1 VRGGL
6 ALLLSA
12 ALGSTSCST
21 GKVAEKRAFFEAGR
35 EVRLRQPPLTNA
47 ELKHDL
53 DLFLEND
60 LLLTFDKAKARE
72 AKEVSALRIVF
83 VGGMALGVVG
93 ATAGSLK
100 GNSGARAALIGTGVA
115 AMAGSAIRYFT
126 TTKDLRECQEF
137 LSRRGAGLRAWET
150 RKLDGSD
157 ATVSAGTWREY
168 VDLVGEIRLHAT
180 CLPVR

>member
-6 ALLLSA
+6 ALLLSVV
-12 ALGSTSCST
+12 LGSAGCST
-21 GKVAEKRAFFEAGR
+21 GKVAEKRAFFEAGH
-35 EVRLRQPPLTNA
+35 EVKLRQPPPTNA
-47 ELKHDL
+47 ELKRDL

-60 LLLTFDKAKARE
+60 LLFTFDKAKARE

-100 GNSGARAALIGTGVA
+100 GNSGARAALMGTGVA

-126 TTKDLRECQEF
+126 ATKDLGECQEF
-137 LSRRGAGLRAWET
+137 LSRRGAGLRAWGT
-150 RKLDGSD
+150 QKLDGSD
-157 ATVSAGTWREY
+157 ARVSAGTWREY
-168 VDLVGEIRLHAT
+168 ADLVGETQLHDT
-180 CLPVR
+180 CLVVR